1 MKKEIFSAEALSRLR
16 SPEQL
21 DSLFRVTQPVTWMAL
36 AMLCLLATSVA
47 LWSVY
52 GVLSESVNAIGMII
66 DSAGVANIYH
76 DAGGKLSKVLVRP
89 GMRVK
94 KGDVVARLSQ
104 PSMMNDIV
112 ASQQNI
118 LMSANRQQVESGIS
132 NFDSIVNKWYQST
145 AVISEYDG
153 IVSEVAVNEGNI
165 IAPGSTVIC
174 TVRRDQGRDDVSALM
189 YVPIDSGK
197 KVKPGMVARLVPSGA
212 DAGEDGNLMGAVRE
226 VSPYP
231 ASSAGIL
238 KNVGNADVAQWITQ
252 KLGGAV
258 VEVKVDLV
266 RDPKSESGYLWS
278 SIVGNHPVVSAGSA
292 CTGMI
297 VVKRTAPIERV
308 FLKLSQWLRNS

>member
-36 AMLCLLATSVA
+36 AMLCVLAVSVA

-52 GVLSESVNAIGMII
+52 GVLSESVNAVGMII
-66 DSAGVANIYH
+66 DSAGVVNVYH
-76 DAGGKLSKVLVRP
+76 DVGGKLSEVLVHP
-89 GMRVK
+89 GTRVR

-112 ASQQNI
+112 TSQQNI
-118 LMSANRQQVESGIS
+118 LMSANMQQVEGGIS

-174 TVRRDQGRDDVSALM
+174 TVRRDQGSDDVSALM

-197 KVKPGMVARLVPSGA
+197 KVKPGMVARLTPSGT
-212 DAGEDGNLMGAVRE
+212 DANEDGSLMGVVRE

-231 ASSAGIL
+231 ASNAGIM
-238 KNVGNADVAQWITQ
+238 KNIGNADVTQWITRQ
-252 KLGGAV
+252 LGGAV

-266 RDPKSESGYLWS
+266 RDQKSESGYLWS
-278 SIVGNHPVVSAGSA
+278 SIVGSHPIVSAGSA

-297 VVKRTAPIERV
+297 VVKRAAPIERV

>member
-1 MKKEIFSAEALSRLR
+1 MKKEIFSEEALSRLR

-36 AMLCLLATSVA
+36 VMLCVLAASVV

-66 DSAGVANIYH
+66 DSAGVVNVYH
-76 DAGGKLSKVLVRP
+76 DAGGKLSEVLVRP

-104 PSMMNDIV
+104 PSMMSDIIT
-112 ASQQNI
+112 SRQNI
-118 LMSANRQQVESGIS
+118 PMAANRQQVESGIS
-132 NFDSIVNKWYQST
+132 NFDSLVSKWYQST
-145 AVISEYDG
+145 AVISDYDG
-153 IVSEVAVNEGNI
+153 IVSEVAVNEGGI
-165 IAPGSTVIC
+165 VAPGSTVIC
-174 TVRRDQGRDDVSALM
+174 TIRRDQGRDDVSALM

-197 KVKPGMVARLVPSGA
+197 KVKSGMVARLTPSGA
-212 DAGEDGNLMGAVRE
+212 DASEDGSLMGVVRE
-226 VSPYP
+226 VASYP
-231 ASSAGIL
+231 ASSAGIM
-238 KNVGNADVAQWITQ
+238 KNIGNTDVAQWIAQ

-278 SIVGNHPVVSAGSA
+278 SMVGNHPVVSAGSA

-297 VVKRTAPIERV
+297 VVKLTPPIERV
-308 FLKLSQWLRNS
+308 FLKLSQWLQNT

>member
-36 AMLCLLATSVA
+36 AMLCVLGTSVV
-47 LWSVY
+47 LWSIY
-52 GVLSESVNAIGMII
+52 GVLSESVNAMGMII
-66 DSAGVANIYH
+66 DSAGVVNVYH
-76 DAGGKLSKVLVRP
+76 DAGGKLSEVLVRP
-89 GMRVK
+89 GTRVK

-104 PSMMNDIV
+104 PSMMNEIV
-112 ASQQNI
+112 NSQQNI

-132 NFDSIVNKWYQST
+132 NFDSTVNKWYQSS
-145 AVISEYDG
+145 AVISDYDG
-153 IVSEVAVNEGNI
+153 IVSEVAVNEGGI
-165 IAPGSTVIC
+165 VSPGSTVIC
-174 TVRRDQGRDDVSALM
+174 TIRRDQGRDDVSALM

-197 KVKPGMVARLVPSGA
+197 KVKPGMVARLTPSEA
-212 DAGEDGNLMGAVRE
+212 DAAEDGSLMGVVRE

-231 ASSAGIL
+231 ASGAGII
-238 KNVGNADVAQWITQ
+238 KNIGNADVAQWLAQ

-266 RDPKSESGYLWS
+266 RDPKSASGYLWS

-297 VVKRTAPIERV
+297 VVKRTPPIERV